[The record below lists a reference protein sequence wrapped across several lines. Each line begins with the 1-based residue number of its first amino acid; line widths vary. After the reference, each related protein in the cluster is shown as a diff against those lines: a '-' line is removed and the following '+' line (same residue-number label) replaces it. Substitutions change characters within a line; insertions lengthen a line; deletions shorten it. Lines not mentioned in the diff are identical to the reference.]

1 MWPGV
6 RDTLTTFLPTRLFNT
21 DDFPTLGK
29 PREGGRGTYIHIP
42 FVVDISECQR
52 GLVGE
57 QSLEVHKHNFIYQVT
72 NQSRQ
77 IIDLEVGKQ
86 ASNMAAHL
94 YSPA

>member
-1 MWPGV
+1 VWPGV

-29 PREGGRGTYIHIP
+29 PREGRREGHYTYIHIP

-57 QSLEVHKHNFIYQVT
+57 QSFKVHKQAHSFIKLLISD
-72 NQSRQ
+72 NRLL
-77 IIDLEVGKQ
+77 IGR
-86 ASNMAAHL
+86 
-94 YSPA
+94 